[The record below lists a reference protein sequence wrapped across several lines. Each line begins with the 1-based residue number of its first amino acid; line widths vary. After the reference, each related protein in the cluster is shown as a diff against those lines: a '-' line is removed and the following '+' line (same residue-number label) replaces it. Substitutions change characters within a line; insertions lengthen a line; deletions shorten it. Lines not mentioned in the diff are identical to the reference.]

1 MRDVLAYAA
10 VLVLLVA
17 SQTGCGQAGDAGQAA
32 EAPAAT
38 TEFAGQVDIAAASVL
53 SVAARLEEGL
63 EGEHRSQENRARDVD
78 RHPVETLGFLGIEPD
93 MVVAEISPGG
103 GWYTEILA
111 PLLRDEGTFYAA
123 GSDPE
128 SESEYAQRS
137 AKRFAEKLAAHPEVY
152 DRTIVTVLAPGKREI
167 APRGS
172 ADAVLT
178 FRNVHSWMARGSA
191 EAVFQEMFAALKPGG
206 ILGVVE
212 HRGDPASDQDPKAA
226 SGYVRQDFVIALAE
240 SVGFE
245 FLASSEINANPS
257 DTRDYPKGVWTL
269 PPSYRLKDVDRE
281 KYAGIG
287 ESDRMTLKF
296 RKPEVAS

>member
-1 MRDVLAYAA
+1 MRDAFAYAA
-10 VLVLLVA
+10 VLVLLVG
-17 SQTGCGQAGDAGQAA
+17 SHTGCGQAGDAGQAA

-38 TEFAGQVDIAAASVL
+38 MEVAGQADVAAASLL
-53 SVAARLEEGL
+53 SAAARLEGGL
-63 EGEHRSQENRARDVD
+63 AGEHRSEENRARDVY

-111 PLLRDEGTFYAA
+111 PLLRDEGTLYAA
-123 GSDPE
+123 GADPE

-137 AKRFAEKLAAHPEVY
+137 AKRFMDKLAAHPEVY
-152 DRTIVTVLAPGKREI
+152 DRTVVTVLAPGKREI

-178 FRNVHSWMARGSA
+178 FRNVHNWLAGDSA

-212 HRGDPASDQDPKAA
+212 HRGDPESDQDPKAA
-226 SGYVRQDFVIALAE
+226 SGYVRQDFVIALVE

-245 FLASSEINANPS
+245 LLESSEINANPS
-257 DTRDYPKGVWTL
+257 DTRDHPKGVWTL
-269 PPSYRLKDVDRE
+269 PPSYRLEDVDRE